1 MAIGAKDHI
10 DKLLVKK
17 YSDKS
22 VDNHDKLESTISA
35 EDVMRIMNYV
45 STNTITQMKLSRRLS
60 IATLLLH
67 LVSISVFIFLLL
79 EYQHIIILIIHTIN
93 SKLKI
98 VL

>member
-22 VDNHDKLESTISA
+22 VDNHDNLESTISA

-60 IATLLLH
+60 IACYAVNAMSANYNTRRRA
-67 LVSISVFIFLLL
+67 S
-79 EYQHIIILIIHTIN
+79 
-93 SKLKI
+93 
-98 VL
+98 